1 MYKLYWV
8 DKDNSGVL
16 FDLGGVL
23 EKYEYVF
30 VGRLSDEDFGDAK
43 KHGVLVEDYSALYI
57 FKPGAFYHYMKLED
71 SYVSRRHARI
81 ELRNGGLYIID
92 HGHEG
97 RGSTNGTFING
108 RRIGPGKPCRLEH
121 GDEVSLGS
129 TTRFIVIYGDRDLTI
144 STPIILGR
152 GEIEELRKRG
162 VKMNESYS
170 EVSKKYLAFILEET
184 KETETL
190 IETRSGL
197 HIRSKPNYRE
207 AIGVLIL
214 EIREAISKL
223 DNRER
228 DARDKVS
235 YILSYYDLIKDF
247 VEIFLEERRSRDNLQ
262 LIRNAVSSLKNYAK
276 GYSIDEKIAKE
287 NLRELET
294 VLRALVEILRC
305 T

>member
-8 DKDNSGVL
+8 DNDNHGVL
-16 FDLGGVL
+16 FDLGEVL
-23 EKYEYVF
+23 EKYGYVF
-30 VGRLSDEDFGDAK
+30 IGRLSSKDASDAE
-43 KHGVLVEDYSALYI
+43 KHGVVVEEYSALHI
-57 FKPGAFYHYMKLED
+57 FKPGEFYHYMKLED
-71 SYVSRRHARI
+71 PYVSRRHARI

-92 HGHEG
+92 HGPEG

-108 RRIGPGKPCRLEH
+108 RRINPGKPYRLEH

-129 TTRFIVIYGDRDLTI
+129 NTKFIVVYGDRDLTI

-152 GEIEELRKRG
+152 SEIEELRKRG
-162 VKMNESYS
+162 VKMNVSYS
-170 EVSKKYLAFILEET
+170 EVSKKYLVFILGET
-184 KETETL
+184 KETETP

-197 HIRSKPNYRE
+197 HIQSKPNYRE

-235 YILSYYDLIKDF
+235 FILSYYDLIKDF
-247 VEIFLEERRSRDNLQ
+247 VEIFLEEGRSLDNLQ

-287 NLRELET
+287 NLRELEA
-294 VLRALVEILRC
+294 VLRALVEILKLK
-305 T
+305 

>member
-1 MYKLYWV
+1 
-8 DKDNSGVL
+8 VL

-30 VGRLSDEDFGDAK
+30 VGRLSDEDFGDAEK
-43 KHGVLVEDYSALYI
+43 RGVLVEDYSALYI
-57 FKPGAFYHYMKLED
+57 FKPGVFYHYMKLED

-81 ELRNGGLYIID
+81 ELRSEGLYIVD
-92 HGHEG
+92 HGHRG
-97 RGSTNGTFING
+97 SGSTNGTFING
-108 RRIGPGKPCRLEH
+108 KRINPMELHRLKH

-129 TTRFIVIYGDRDLTI
+129 TTKFIVIYGDRDLTI

-152 GEIEELRKRG
+152 SEIEELRKRG
-162 VKMNESYS
+162 VKMNVSYS

-184 KETETL
+184 KETETS
-190 IETRSGL
+190 IETHSGL

-235 YILSYYDLIKDF
+235 FILSYYDLIKDF

-287 NLRELET
+287 NLRELEA
-294 VLRALVEILRC
+294 VLRALVEILKLK
-305 T
+305 